1 MHHAYD
7 EVPEEVTLDFRDRR
21 IDLTDHSHSIYDNH
35 VSNATFDSKTQQV
48 DTSQYRQRGY
58 RVGSLMTGPDDPD
71 NYYLQP
77 GHPLSPKAD
86 KGGRFKALKGIHY
99 ATPFGD
105 TNTDKIKGKDKMAI
119 VREGW
124 AAADEAKAKATA
136 AEAAAAAKANIAK

>member
-86 KGGRFKALKGIHY
+86 KGGRFKELKGIHY
-99 ATPFGD
+99 AQPFGD
-105 TNTDKIKGKDKMAI
+105 TITDKIKGKDKMTV

-136 AEAAAAAKANIAK
+136 AAAAAAAAK